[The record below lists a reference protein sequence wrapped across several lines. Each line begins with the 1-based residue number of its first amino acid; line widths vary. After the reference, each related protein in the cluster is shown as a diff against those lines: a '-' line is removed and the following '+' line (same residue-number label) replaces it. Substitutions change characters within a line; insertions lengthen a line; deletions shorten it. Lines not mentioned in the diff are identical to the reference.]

1 MLAKILNRILGATEP
16 EEDVPRYPPFAK
28 GLPVRQPQKILES
41 QAELIQ
47 KIRHYLSVTDEEY
60 QQRVYPL
67 ILNYAR
73 FVHLLPASEKH
84 HHRGAGGLFRHGLE
98 VGYEAVY
105 QSHGVLYGID
115 ETPAKRK
122 QLTPR
127 WRLAIFIAGMLHDLG
142 KPVTDMEIKS
152 EDGRHTCNI
161 LGDDIETWAKKLR
174 IQRYY
179 LHWRAN
185 RHGDHEI
192 VSAALINK
200 IIFASVSEYLN
211 EYGPII
217 YKEML
222 LTIAGTPHHSKMF
235 ALVMDADY
243 NSVERDLK
251 ENCIPIDPSIGA
263 PIEWFILD
271 AMRQL
276 VKKGKW
282 TDNVKRATVWRLK
295 EGLFIVWDE
304 AAEEICRLITQNNI
318 PGIPKHPDTLA
329 DILFDRQLAVPYRM
343 DAREVRR
350 YWTIQPDCLDTPLRV
365 LKLSD
370 PRHVYPEAAPLIVNG
385 QVIHIDDQ
393 DGQPDPIAGIDIVA
407 ATSAR
412 ADDNVSTPG
421 APHHPLSAPE
431 TAPGAV
437 VETEA
442 REVLQVG
449 TPNPAAS
456 SHAQPSPPT
465 AMPDASESREAAKHA
480 EIQAARQWLAAKS
493 EAGAVLTQ
501 NLGPASADYFLVQPK
516 GLVFVLHQPLAARL
530 GQEPIEIVRTLDA
543 AGMIEVDS
551 RKPMVKVTEIGGVK
565 GVLLNKAASRHLAVL
580 LEPAEAK
587 PVSQPA
593 RYATEDAPD
602 ADHPPANSG
611 EISVK
616 NAGHR
621 DDTLSI
627 ESLIHLIKTFELPM
641 AVKETEDTFTVD
653 LALLRQYI
661 EDKGLIEY
669 KQLIKQAFN
678 RADIVVDNIN
688 KRFIVK
694 KS

>member
-1 MLAKILNRILGATEP
+1 MLAKFINRLLRVAEL

-105 QSHGVLYGID
+105 RSHGVLYGID

-200 IIFASVSEYLN
+200 IIFAGISEYLN
-211 EYGPII
+211 EYGPFI

-304 AAEEICRLITQNNI
+304 AAEEISRLITQNNI

-370 PRHVYPEAAPLIVNG
+370 PRHVYTEAAPLIVNG
-385 QVIHIDDQ
+385 QVIHIADQ
-393 DGQPDPIAGIDIVA
+393 DGQDDPTGGLENVAG
-407 ATSAR
+407 TSVH
-412 ADDNVSTPG
+412 ADDNVSSAG
-421 APHHPLSAPE
+421 AQHNPISDLERTAGPVDNDSPAKAQAEAPIP
-431 TAPGAV
+431 APPSQPRPSVPPPVQDSSDPMA
-437 VETEA
+437 TTKPTDN
-442 REVLQVG
+442 QV
-449 TPNPAAS
+449 
-456 SHAQPSPPT
+456 
-465 AMPDASESREAAKHA
+465 
-480 EIQAARQWLAAKS
+480 ARQWLASKS
-493 EAGAVLTQ
+493 VAGDL
-501 NLGPASADYFLVQPK
+501 LIKSIDSGSADHFQIQPK
-516 GLVFVLHQPLAARL
+516 GRVLVLHQQIAAWV
-530 GQEPIEIVRTLDA
+530 GQAPIEIVRTLDA
-543 AGMIEVDS
+543 AKMIEVDP

-565 GVLLNKAASRHLAVL
+565 GVLLNQETSGYLAVL
-580 LEPAEAK
+580 IHTGEST
-587 PVSQPA
+587 PVSQQPGQ
-593 RYATEDAPD
+593 TSEDAP
-602 ADHPPANSG
+602 AQRLAQTQAAKSG
-611 EISVK
+611 SL
-616 NAGHR
+616 
-621 DDTLSI
+621 DDTLAIEQLIQSI
-627 ESLIHLIKTFELPM
+627 KAFELPF
-641 AVKETEDTFTVD
+641 AIQEREDRFIVD
-653 LALLRQYI
+653 MVLLRKHI
-661 EDKGLIEY
+661 EDKRLFEF
-669 KQLIKQAFN
+669 KQLFRYVFN
-678 RADIVVDNIN
+678 RQDVQIDNTVD
-688 KRFIVK
+688 KFIVK

>member
-1 MLAKILNRILGATEP
+1 MFASLINRILGVAEL

-60 QQRVYPL
+60 QLRVYPL

-142 KPVTDMEIKS
+142 KPVTDIEIKS
-152 EDGRHTCNI
+152 EDGRDTCNI
-161 LGDDIETWAKKLR
+161 LGNDIETWAKKLK

-185 RHGDHEI
+185 RHGDHEV

-200 IIFASVSEYLN
+200 IIIASVSEYLN
-211 EYGPII
+211 EYGPTI

-222 LTIAGTPHHSKMF
+222 LTIAGTSHHSRMF
-235 ALVMDADY
+235 GLVMDADY

-282 TDNVKRATVWRLK
+282 ADNVKRAIVWRLK

-329 DILFDRQLAVPYRM
+329 DILFDRQLAVPYRI

-385 QVIHIDDQ
+385 QVIHIDDR

-431 TAPGAV
+431 TAPRAV

-449 TPNPAAS
+449 SPNPAAS
-456 SHAQPSPPT
+456 SHAQLSPPT
-465 AMPDASESREAAKHA
+465 AVPDASEPREAAKLA
-480 EIQAARQWLAAKS
+480 EIQVARQWLASKS
-493 EAGAVLTQ
+493 VAGDLLIKTIDS
-501 NLGPASADYFLVQPK
+501 GSADHFQIQPK
-516 GLVFVLHQPLAARL
+516 GRVLVLHQQIAVRI
-530 GQEPIEIVRTLDA
+530 GQAPIEIVRALDA
-543 AGMIEVDS
+543 AEMIEVDP

-565 GVLLNKAASRHLAVL
+565 GVLLNQETSRNLAVL
-580 LEPAEAK
+580 IHTRGST
-587 PVSQPA
+587 PVSQQLGQ
-593 RYATEDAPD
+593 TSEDALD
-602 ADHPPANSG
+602 THPPAQRLAQTQAVKSG
-611 EISVK
+611 SL
-616 NAGHR
+616 
-621 DDTLSI
+621 DDTHAIEQLIQSI
-627 ESLIHLIKTFELPM
+627 KAFELPF
-641 AVKETEDTFTVD
+641 AIKETEDGFIVD
-653 LALLRQYI
+653 MVLLKQYI
-661 EDKGLIEY
+661 EDKQLFEF
-669 KQLIKQAFN
+669 KQIFRYVFN
-678 RADIVVDNIN
+678 RQDIQIDNTID
-688 KRFIVK
+688 KFIVK